1 VTTYSAVLTTGIYCR
16 PGCGARPLAENVRT
30 FELAASAEA
39 AGFRACLRCRP
50 YRVAGPIA
58 PGAPELVCRAVQ
70 LIIEGVLDT
79 GTETS
84 LGARLAISPRHLR
97 RIFNGH
103 LGVTPDQLARS
114 RRAHF
119 ARRLL
124 DDTDLTVADVAFAS
138 GFASIRQFNRQV
150 REVFGA
156 APSELRDRRRRT
168 DRLAADGGLT
178 LRLPFEPPFDWDATA
193 AFFADRAVPG
203 VDSVSGRVYRRTI
216 SLDGAPGVL
225 EVHPGGADYLLLRA
239 HLPYWEGLIHV
250 AERAARMVGADASP
264 EARAPGVWGPFEV
277 AVQAVVAQGCDDPGE
292 ARRQLGAI
300 VRQLGLPVP
309 GLTRGLTHLFPSAD
323 VVAAGDLGGL
333 DLPPAT
339 VKSISA
345 LAAGVSSGQIGLDH
359 SARRA
364 DLVASLAGVAG
375 IELATA
381 RQIALRVC
389 APGPGPSRVS
399 GFGAAIR

>member
-1 VTTYSAVLTTGIYCR
+1 MTTYSAVATTGIYCR
-16 PGCGARPLAENVRT
+16 PGCGAKPLAENVRT

-58 PGAPELVCRAVQ
+58 SGAPELVCRAVQ
-70 LIIEGVLDT
+70 LIIDGVLDT

-84 LGARLAISPRHLR
+84 LGARLAVSPRHLR
-97 RIFNGH
+97 RIFTAH

-124 DDTDLTVADVAFAS
+124 DDTDLTAADVAFAS

-150 REVFGA
+150 REVFRA
-156 APSELRDRRRRT
+156 SPSQLRDRRRRA

-178 LRLPFEPPFDWDATA
+178 MRLPFEPPLDWNAMA
-193 AFFADRAVPG
+193 AFFAGRAVPG
-203 VDSVSGRVYRRTI
+203 VESVSGRVYRRTI

-225 EVHPGGADYLLLRA
+225 EVHPGGADHLLLRA

-250 AERAARMVGADASP
+250 AERAARMVGADAG
-264 EARAPGVWGPFEV
+264 AAVRTPGAWGPFEA
-277 AVQAVVAQGCDDPGE
+277 AVQAIVAQECDDLGE
-292 ARRQLGAI
+292 VRRQLGVV
-300 VRQLGLPVP
+300 VRQFGPRVA
-309 GLTRGLTHLFPSAD
+309 GLTPGLTHLFPSAD
-323 VVAAGDLGGL
+323 VLATGSLTDL

-339 VKSISA
+339 IKS
-345 LAAGVSSGQIGLDH
+345 LADLATGVASGDIVLDYG
-359 SARRA
+359 ARRA
-364 DLVASLAGVAG
+364 DLVASL
-375 IELATA
+375 TA
-381 RQIALRVC
+381 VTAIKPPTVHQIALRL
-389 APGPGPSRVS
+389 GHRDPSYPV
-399 GFGAAIR
+399 